1 MLARN
6 QLGVLYGVASV
17 ACFAMMDA
25 CVKWLDQFPV
35 GEVLF
40 ARFFF
45 GLIPILML
53 VPKNEFKTFYKT
65 TRPKLHAF
73 RAVTG
78 TLAIIA
84 LFIALREIP
93 LADVVSLTFGGPI
106 FVTLGSIFFLSEKV
120 GIRRWSAVLIGFIGM
135 LMIVKPAYDELNIYY
150 LFPIIFC
157 IFFACVALSIRSL
170 SSTEPNY
177 RIALYF
183 SLLSMI
189 VGLATL
195 PFGWIMPSKFE
206 LFLLIFTGIIGSVA
220 NILLTVSLRIAEAS
234 LVTPTKYLNLV
245 FAILLGYFIWGE
257 IPKVLTLLGAGLI
270 IVSSVIIFMR
280 ESQLNLKTSCKSETV
295 SKYPSYWLKAIK
307 TLSKRDKVLK
317 KLIIKYND
325 KFLTT
330 RKDIFYSLCKSI
342 VGQQISVSAANSVF
356 KKFQK
361 KTKRINP
368 LKVSKLSI
376 SQLKSCGLSRQKALG
391 IKELSIKFV
400 KKEFDPKLIK
410 NMNDEEAIQYLSSLR
425 QIGRW
430 SAEMILL
437 FTYNRSNIWPL
448 QDIGL
453 KSNIK

>member
-1 MLARN
+1 MLSKN
-6 QLGVLYGVASV
+6 QIGVLYGIASV

-53 VPKNEFKTFYKT
+53 VPKNELTNFYKT
-65 TRPKLHAF
+65 SRPKLHAF
-73 RAVTG
+73 RAVSRNLT
-78 TLAIIA
+78 IIA

-120 GIRRWSAVLIGFIGM
+120 GMRRWSAVIIGFIGM
-135 LMIVKPAYDELNIYY
+135 LMIIKPAYEELNIFYI
-150 LFPIIFC
+150 FPIIFC

-170 SSTEPNY
+170 SKTEPNY

-189 VGLATL
+189 VGLVTF
-195 PFGWIMPSKFE
+195 PFGWVMPNKFE

-257 IPKVLTLLGAGLI
+257 VPKIFTLIGAGLI
-270 IVSSVIIFMR
+270 IFSSIIIF
-280 ESQLNLKTSCKSETV
+280 
-295 SKYPSYWLKAIK
+295 IK
-307 TLSKRDKVLK
+307 
-317 KLIIKYND
+317 
-325 KFLTT
+325 
-330 RKDIFYSLCKSI
+330 
-342 VGQQISVSAANSVF
+342 
-356 KKFQK
+356 
-361 KTKRINP
+361 
-368 LKVSKLSI
+368 
-376 SQLKSCGLSRQKALG
+376 SQLK
-391 IKELSIKFV
+391 KEIISPRPLMLPILEKG
-400 KKEFDPKLIK
+400 
-410 NMNDEEAIQYLSSLR
+410 NYLSFKKIS
-425 QIGRW
+425 
-430 SAEMILL
+430 
-437 FTYNRSNIWPL
+437 
-448 QDIGL
+448 
-453 KSNIK
+453 

>member
-78 TLAIIA
+78 TLAIVA

-120 GIRRWSAVLIGFIGM
+120 GIRRWSAVFIGFIGM
-135 LMIVKPAYDELNIYY
+135 LMIVKPAYEELNIYY

-183 SLLSMI
+183 SLLSMV

-195 PFGWIMPSKFE
+195 PFGWICH
-206 LFLLIFTGIIGSVA
+206 
-220 NILLTVSLRIAEAS
+220 
-234 LVTPTKYLNLV
+234 LNLN
-245 FAILLGYFIWGE
+245 YF
-257 IPKVLTLLGAGLI
+257 
-270 IVSSVIIFMR
+270 F
-280 ESQLNLKTSCKSETV
+280 
-295 SKYPSYWLKAIK
+295 
-307 TLSKRDKVLK
+307 
-317 KLIIKYND
+317 
-325 KFLTT
+325 
-330 RKDIFYSLCKSI
+330 
-342 VGQQISVSAANSVF
+342 
-356 KKFQK
+356 
-361 KTKRINP
+361 
-368 LKVSKLSI
+368 
-376 SQLKSCGLSRQKALG
+376 
-391 IKELSIKFV
+391 
-400 KKEFDPKLIK
+400 
-410 NMNDEEAIQYLSSLR
+410 
-425 QIGRW
+425 
-430 SAEMILL
+430 
-437 FTYNRSNIWPL
+437 
-448 QDIGL
+448 
-453 KSNIK
+453 

>member
-1 MLARN
+1 MLSKN
-6 QLGVLYGVASV
+6 QIGVLYGIASV

-53 VPKNEFKTFYKT
+53 VPKNELTNFYKT
-65 TRPKLHAF
+65 SRPKLHAF
-73 RAVTG
+73 RAVSG

-120 GIRRWSAVLIGFIGM
+120 GMRRWSAVIIGFIGM
-135 LMIVKPAYDELNIYY
+135 LMIIKPAYEELNIFYI
-150 LFPIIFC
+150 FPIIFC

-170 SSTEPNY
+170 SKTEPNY

-189 VGLATL
+189 VGLVTF
-195 PFGWIMPSKFE
+195 PFGWVMPNKFE

-257 IPKVLTLLGAGLI
+257 VPKIFTLIGAGLI
-270 IVSSVIIFMR
+270 IFSSIIIFIR
-280 ESQLNLKTSCKSETV
+280 ESQL
-295 SKYPSYWLKAIK
+295 
-307 TLSKRDKVLK
+307 
-317 KLIIKYND
+317 
-325 KFLTT
+325 
-330 RKDIFYSLCKSI
+330 
-342 VGQQISVSAANSVF
+342 
-356 KKFQK
+356 
-361 KTKRINP
+361 
-368 LKVSKLSI
+368 
-376 SQLKSCGLSRQKALG
+376 
-391 IKELSIKFV
+391 
-400 KKEFDPKLIK
+400 KKEIISP
-410 NMNDEEAIQYLSSLR
+410 R
-425 QIGRW
+425 
-430 SAEMILL
+430 
-437 FTYNRSNIWPL
+437 P
-448 QDIGL
+448 
-453 KSNIK
+453 